1 MIGSNRNGLYYL
13 MHKDDIVT
21 MVEIDPVSGQITRVG
36 TKVRRELLPPGG
48 SMSPDDLR
56 AWWNRRAVPARQ
68 GMIRKILQRQ
78 GIPSPQ
84 AYLMMNCGLSL
95 SDHYWIRPVESGLEW
110 EDVNLFTNGFRDD
123 IGEMQFAHGGDG
135 YETLDL
141 TGISVFYPSASTQGE
156 LRKKWVIRDG
166 KRCLIKGN
174 YGDTCQ
180 QSVNEVIA
188 TRLHERQG
196 RVPFTQYE
204 LCEIMTEQGMR
215 TGCICEDFA
224 DGETE
229 FIPAY
234 DIVCSAKKDNALSEY
249 EHFIRLC
256 SRGGLEES
264 EVRTFLEYQI
274 LTDFVLTN
282 TDRHFN
288 NFGVLRDSASLSMV
302 GMAPVFDTGNSMFW
316 NCTALPLSDPL
327 LSIPVSSFRKKEVDL
342 LRYVTDYALVDIAKL
357 PGESEIGTLL
367 GKANLTDRQMTGILT
382 GYRKKIDLLA
392 KVQAGEKIWSY
403 HYT

>member
-1 MIGSNRNGLYYL
+1 MEIAMNNKLYFL
-13 MHKDDIVT
+13 MHKNIKVA
-21 MVEIDPVSGQITRVG
+21 VLNIDENGYAKLV
-36 TKVRRELLPPGG
+36 
-48 SMSPDDLR
+48 
-56 AWWNRRAVPARQ
+56 
-68 GMIRKILQRQ
+68 RKIFENDEHFPIGARMNNIKFSEWWKNRYIPDNRP
-78 GIPSPQ
+78 GIKK
-84 AYLMMNCGLSL
+84 ALEKNNYKGVGDALIENLALSL
-95 SDHYWIRPVESGLEW
+95 TDCYWIKLIDSDLTW
-110 EDVNLFTNGFRDD
+110 EDVNLFTNDFRDD

-196 RVPFTQYE
+196 RVPFTRYE

-249 EHFIRLC
+249 EHFVRLC
-256 SRGGLEES
+256 TRGGLEES
-264 EVRTFLEYQI
+264 KVRTFLEYQI

-288 NFGVLRDSASLSMV
+288 NFGVLRDSASLSLV
-302 GMAPVFDTGNSMFW
+302 GIAPVFDTGNSMFW

-367 GKANLTDRQMTGILT
+367 GEANLTDRQMTGILT

-392 KVQAGEKIWSY
+392 KVQA
-403 HYT
+403 

>member
-1 MIGSNRNGLYYL
+1 MIGDSGSGLYYL
-13 MHKDDIVT
+13 LHKDDIVT
-21 MVEIDPVSGQITRVG
+21 MVEMDPVSGQITRVG
-36 TKVRRELLPPGG
+36 TKVRKELLPPGG
-48 SMSPDDLR
+48 SMSPDALR
-56 AWWNRRAVPARQ
+56 AWWVRRAVPARQ
-68 GMIRKILQRQ
+68 GMIRNILQQQ
-78 GIPSPQ
+78 GIPSTQ
-84 AYLMMNCGLSL
+84 TYLMMNCGLSL
-95 SDHYWIRPVESGLEW
+95 SDHYWIRPVESSLGW
-110 EDVNLFTNGFRDD
+110 EDVNLFTNDFRDD
-123 IGEMQFAHGGDG
+123 IGEMQFLHGDDG

-156 LRKKWVIRDG
+156 LQKKWVIREE

-196 RVPFTQYE
+196 RVPFVRYE
-204 LCEIMTEQGMR
+204 LCEVMTAQGIK

-224 DGETE
+224 DNAIE

-256 SRGGLEES
+256 TRGGLEES
-264 EVRTFLEYQI
+264 RVRSFLEYQI

-288 NFGVLRDSASLSMV
+288 NFGVLRDSASLSLV

-316 NCTALPLSDPL
+316 NCTSLPLSDSL
-327 LSIPVSSFRKKEVDL
+327 LSIPVSSFRRKEVDL
-342 LRYVTDYALVDIAKL
+342 LRYVTDHTLLDIEKL
-357 PGESEIGTLL
+357 PREDEIGTLL
-367 GKANLTDRQMTGILT
+367 GKANLADQQIMGILT
-382 GYRKKIDLLA
+382 GYRKKIDLLT
-392 KVQAGEKIWSY
+392 KVQAGEKIWNY
-403 HYT
+403 EYK